1 MINMNFY
8 IDFEATQFSQEII
21 SIGCVAENGNTF
33 NCLVCPH
40 DLKKVTPFIT
50 ELTGISREMLEEQGL
65 SAEIAFYR
73 LYEFVKENNG
83 DEVPVYY
90 CYGNS
95 DKDFIRN
102 TVKHM
107 HNLNMIIFASSVQAM
122 LVDYSNTVKNYLSTR
137 GLSLKKLVALIRHVD
152 EVEQNHNALDDAMML
167 KECFEGLDTL
177 EKPAPTV
184 TMKEPAK
191 CNTEFQKAYQ
201 QMVDENGL
209 LTPIKMQGVTLTQQ
223 DKAYLKKLRCETWG
237 QIPAEEVPGDATE
250 ENYVVKLTHIK
261 KGFVKYFSTPTVA
274 AMFLNGYILK
284 SRSPKE
290 TKALND
296 TMKEMGRN
304 PNNFCGYRC
313 EFKFPATEETQEVTE

>member
-1 MINMNFY
+1 MNFY

-21 SIGCVAENGNTF
+21 SIGCVAENDNTF

-40 DLKKVTPFIT
+40 DLKNVTPFIT
-50 ELTGISREMLEEQGL
+50 ELTGISRELLEDQGL
-65 SAEIAFYR
+65 SAEVAFYR

-83 DEVPVYY
+83 DDVPVYY

-107 HNLNMIIFASSVQAM
+107 RNLNMIIFASSVQAM

-137 GLSLKKLVALIRHVD
+137 GLSLKKLAALIRHAD
-152 EVEQNHNALDDAMML
+152 EVEQNHNALDDAIML

-177 EKPAPTV
+177 EKSIPAITVKKPT
-184 TMKEPAK
+184 E
-191 CNTEFQKAYQ
+191 CNNEFQKAYQ
-201 QMVDENGL
+201 QIIDKNGL
-209 LTPIKMQGVTLTQQ
+209 LTPIKMQGVNLTQQ
-223 DKAYLKKLRCETWG
+223 DKVYLKKLRLEDWG
-237 QIPAEEVPGDATE
+237 QIPAEDVPGDATE
-250 ENYVVKLTHIK
+250 ENYGVKLTNIK
-261 KGFVKYFSTPTVA
+261 KGFVKYFSTPIVA
-274 AMFLNGYILK
+274 AMFFNGYVLN

-290 TKALND
+290 TKVLNS

-313 EFKFPATEETQEVTE
+313 ELRMNDIETKEEE